1 MLSSQLFLW
10 VLGGGKLIRSKAA
23 SSNTAV
29 NNICKAVHPFLSE
42 HLVRVLTEDA
52 VVGMTDD
59 DRRLLGPHLCPHN
72 QRQAMLSK
80 GLALG
85 GKAFKR
91 DFRARCLEEFARRKV
106 FAATCQFSVS
116 NKTPMPEQLYQT
128 VVIDEAG
135 QVLEPEVIMP
145 LTLHGEDV
153 RLALIGDHKQLP
165 ATVQHHS

>member
-1 MLSSQLFLW
+1 MFCSQLFLW

-29 NNICKAVHPFLSE
+29 NNVCKAVHPFLSE

-52 VVGMTDD
+52 VDGMTDD

-72 QRQAMLSK
+72 QRQNMLSM
-80 GLALG
+80 GYALE

-91 DFRARCLEEFARRKV
+91 DFRLRCKEEFARRKV

-135 QVLEPEVIMP
+135 QVLEPDVIMP
-145 LTLHGEDV
+145 LSLHGENV

-165 ATVQHHS
+165 ATVKHSS